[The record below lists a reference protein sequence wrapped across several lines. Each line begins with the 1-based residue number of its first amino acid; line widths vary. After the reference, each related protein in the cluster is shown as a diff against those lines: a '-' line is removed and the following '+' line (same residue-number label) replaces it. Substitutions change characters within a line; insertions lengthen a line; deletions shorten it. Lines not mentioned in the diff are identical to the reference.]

1 MAELDELPDAV
12 PSTTETT
19 STTRSSAKSTSSKQ
33 KNATKNQTLS
43 EFSIRKPDW
52 SYIQLQHLSSSNASS
67 TQALDGVTAQLHLDA
82 ALSTFLGLHGSAIPI
97 DLLQIEDQDIW
108 IRVPADNRAAVIA
121 AAGGW
126 TSKNGEGWRVK
137 AWSHW
142 NASALGRDAGQD
154 LFDA

>member
-1 MAELDELPDAV
+1 MTELHELPDAV

-19 STTRSSAKSTSSKQ
+19 ATTQSSAKSTSSKQ

-52 SYIQLQHLSSSNASS
+52 SYIHLQHLSSSNASS
-67 TQALDGVTAQLHLDA
+67 TQALDGVTAQLHLNA

-97 DLLQIEDQDIW
+97 DLLQLKEQDVW
-108 IRVPADNRAAVIA
+108 IRVPAEDRAAVIA

-137 AWSHW
+137 GWSHW

-154 LFDA
+154 LFNA